1 MKSFKLFIALQ
12 KLLFTALRLN
22 VTYTDNL
29 FFIYSRMK
37 LTLAT
42 ALCVL
47 TFNGNGNG
55 NGNGMGMGMGVSA
68 FAPSAQIGSS
78 FVGSVQLQSRNV
90 GE

>member
-1 MKSFKLFIALQ
+1 
-12 KLLFTALRLN
+12 
-22 VTYTDNL
+22 
-29 FFIYSRMK
+29 MK

-47 TFNGNGNG
+47 TFNGNG